1 MTIRAVGRVATIAA
15 LACTVMAV
23 HCPGSHSSASASST
37 SISPAPEKRL
47 PNLGGARAKGPGGLL
62 GGLKPV
68 HGEAPDAGSS
78 HLRSSAPSFQW
89 TNKSPGVVGG
99 HHRQG

>member
-15 LACTVMAV
+15 LACTLMAV

-37 SISPAPEKRL
+37 TTSPAPEKRL
-47 PNLGGARAKGPGGLL
+47 PNLGGGREKGPGGLL
-62 GGLKPV
+62 GGMKPV
-68 HGEAPDAGSS
+68 HGDSPDPGTS
-78 HLRSSAPSFQW
+78 HQRTSAPSFQW

-99 HHRQG
+99 HHRHG